1 MLYANAGQNPDNALI
16 HNALTLACED
26 INPQPAG
33 LIFGNT
39 LKNFEGKLL
48 PKTICFWRGF
58 SLIQV
63 GGLYA
68 GKQRLARRTH

>member
-48 PKTICFWRGF
+48 SKTICFWRGF
-58 SLIQV
+58 SLIHV

>member
-48 PKTICFWRGF
+48 SKTICFWRGF

-68 GKQRLARRTH
+68 GKQRLARRTC